1 VVIWANNILVRII
14 DQDSFSRMWL
24 LDL

>member
-1 VVIWANNILVRII
+1 LMIGANNIPVLII

-24 LDL
+24 LDS